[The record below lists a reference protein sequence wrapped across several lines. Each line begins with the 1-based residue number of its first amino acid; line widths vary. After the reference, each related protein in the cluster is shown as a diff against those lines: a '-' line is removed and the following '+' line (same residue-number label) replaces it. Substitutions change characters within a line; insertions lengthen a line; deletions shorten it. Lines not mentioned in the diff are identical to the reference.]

1 MIKLYIIVGTI
12 YVLGVFSI
20 AIYINFQ
27 ETETKPLAVASSLE
41 DSGKEEISSSC
52 KLLDAICKVESN
64 GDCSKVGKVGEL
76 GCYQI
81 RECYWIDALEHDPSI
96 GGIYEDV
103 LDEEYS
109 QKIILAYWDRYATM
123 KRLGRI
129 PTDEDRARIHNGG
142 PNGYKKSAT
151 VKYWNKIQN
160 ELRD

>member
-27 ETETKPLAVASSLE
+27 EPKPLAVASSLE

-64 GDCSKVGKVGEL
+64 CDNTKVGDNG
-76 GCYQI
+76 
-81 RECYWIDALEHDPSI
+81 DSI
-96 GGIYEDV
+96 GGYQIQYAYWLDATEFSNIGGEYEDV
-103 LDEEYS
+103 LDNEYA
-109 QKIILAYWDRYATM
+109 QKIILAYWDRYAT
-123 KRLGRI
+123 KNRLGHE

-160 ELRD
+160 ELHD